1 MIRKDDSMLKDLGL
15 KEFIEQT
22 ASNEPVPGGGSI
34 AALSGAISAS
44 LAEMVVNLTI
54 GKKKYIEVE
63 EEMKTI
69 AGKLEKIRYD
79 LLDMIDK
86 DANSFDL
93 VMKAFKLP
101 KETDEDKVIRTQKIQ
116 EGLKVAALSP
126 LEIAR
131 KSFEMMELCEAV
143 VDKGNKNAVTDGMVA
158 AMMAR
163 TSVLSAI
170 LNVRI
175 NLSSIKDEEFVLKIE
190 KEIDVLENEVAIKEQ
205 KIINS
210 VQL

>member
-1 MIRKDDSMLKDLGL
+1 MLKDLGL

-101 KETDEDKVIRTQKIQ
+101 KETDEDKAIRTQKIQ

-143 VDKGNKNAVTDGMVA
+143 VDKGNKNALTDGMVA

>member
-1 MIRKDDSMLKDLGL
+1 MIGMGVKMLKDMGL
-15 KEFIEQT
+15 KEFIAQT

-34 AALSGAISAS
+34 AALSGSIAAS
-44 LAEMVVNLTI
+44 LAEMVANLTI
-54 GKKKYIEVE
+54 GKKKYVEVE
-63 EEMKTI
+63 EEMKVVQV
-69 AGKLEKIRYD
+69 KLEKLRFEF
-79 LLDMIDK
+79 LEMIDK

-93 VMKAFKLP
+93 VMQAFKLA
-101 KETDEDKVIRTQKIQ
+101 KETDEEKAIRTQKIQ

-131 KSFEMMELCEAV
+131 KAFEMMELCEV
-143 VDKGNKNAVTDGMVA
+143 VVNKGNKNAVTDGMVA

-175 NLSSIKDEEFVLKIE
+175 NLSSIKDEEFVLKIGKEINELE
-190 KEIDVLENEVAIKEQ
+190 KEVVLKEQ

-210 VQL
+210 VKL

>member
-1 MIRKDDSMLKDLGL
+1 MLKDLGL

-101 KETDEDKVIRTQKIQ
+101 KETDEDKAIRTQKIQ

>member
-1 MIRKDDSMLKDLGL
+1 MTRKDVDMLKDLGL
-15 KEFIEQT
+15 KEFIAQT

-34 AALSGAISAS
+34 AALSGSISAS
-44 LAEMVVNLTI
+44 LAEMVANLTI

-63 EEMKTI
+63 EEMKVVQV
-69 AGKLEKIRYD
+69 KLEKLRFEF
-79 LLDMIDK
+79 LDMIDK

-93 VMKAFKLP
+93 VMQAFKLP
-101 KETDEDKVIRTQKIQ
+101 KETDEDKVIRTLKIQ

-131 KSFEMMELCEAV
+131 KSFEMMKLCETV
-143 VDKGNKNAVTDGMVA
+143 VDKGNRNAVTDGMVA

-175 NLSSIKDEEFVLKIE
+175 NLSSIKDEDFAERIS
-190 KEIDVLENEVAIKEQ
+190 KEIDELEKAAISKEK
-205 KIINS
+205 KIIDS
-210 VQL
+210 VEL